1 VVAVSQVVP
10 EPRRPGAGNLA
21 TTTQASAVTLVA
33 AESTTHQM
41 TEAAPVR
48 APTAAPRADRGLR
61 VCLLA
66 STTDGE
72 RRRVSRL
79 ADDYYLICFQEQT
92 GRAVVTD
99 AVAGLGL
106 AGGLLAELVLGGHL
120 LVHDNLLYPA
130 AGVAPPSDLAL
141 WEVLHAVAGQRRPQG
156 VGTWLRFLATDAV
169 TDVRHRMCTAGLLA
183 RVRTRRLGVTAKDRY
198 LPTDSNAAAWQAIR
212 LANQLC
218 ARDPMPLPDAVL
230 AGLVNACGLLKH
242 VLWAPEHAA
251 GFGHADHLRHQ
262 LPAPLVAV
270 VAHTEAAVGQ
280 HVLTRRRM

>member
-1 VVAVSQVVP
+1 MVAVSQGVP

-61 VCLLA
+61 VCLPA

-72 RRRVSRL
+72 RRRVSQL

-106 AGGLLAELVLGGHL
+106 AGGLLAELVLGAHL
-120 LVHDNLLYPA
+120 TIHHGRLYP
-130 AGVAPPSDLAL
+130 
-141 WEVLHAVAGQRRPQG
+141 VAGTPAPTDPPLREILQTVCGQQQPQAT
-156 VGTWLRFLATDAV
+156 GTWLRFLATDAV
-169 TDVRHRMCTAGLLA
+169 CDVRARMGATGLLA
-183 RVRTRRLGVTAKDRY
+183 RVRTRRLGVTGRQVY
-198 LPTDSNAAAWQAIR
+198 LPTDSNAAAWPAIR
-212 LANQLC
+212 LARLQP
-218 ARDPMPLPDAVL
+218 ARYTRASDSATAAQPVPDDSPP
-230 AGLVNACGLLKH
+230 G
-242 VLWAPEHAA
+242 PP
-251 GFGHADHLRHQ
+251 R
-262 LPAPLVAV
+262 
-270 VAHTEAAVGQ
+270 
-280 HVLTRRRM
+280 